1 MRGYRFRLQ
10 PVLRVRQLQE
20 EQSRVELAMARRAED
35 AAHAA
40 TATRRSRFAAARN
53 APVDD
58 PSPLAHTRR
67 RDHQSRMI
75 DALVA
80 SQVAEAHAS
89 DLRRRSQDDWEAAVV
104 ALRTMER
111 LDERARAE
119 HRLET
124 ARQEQMDLDEL
135 ATSRAGTTRA
145 AGSTAGVSERDGE
158 GDRPEGRST

>member
-20 EQSRVELAMARRAED
+20 EQSRIELAMARRAED
-35 AAHAA
+35 EAHAA
-40 TATRRSRFAAARN
+40 TATRRSRFAAART
-53 APVDD
+53 APAED
-58 PSPLAHTRR
+58 STPLAHTRR
-67 RDHQSRMI
+67 RDRQRRML

-89 DLRRRSQDDWEAAVV
+89 DLRRRSQEDWEAAVV

-119 HRLET
+119 HRREMERLE
-124 ARQEQMDLDEL
+124 QIDLDEL
-135 ATSRAGTTRA
+135 ATSRAGVEDRGRPSDPA
-145 AGSTAGVSERDGE
+145 AASDDDQPGG
-158 GDRPEGRST
+158 RP